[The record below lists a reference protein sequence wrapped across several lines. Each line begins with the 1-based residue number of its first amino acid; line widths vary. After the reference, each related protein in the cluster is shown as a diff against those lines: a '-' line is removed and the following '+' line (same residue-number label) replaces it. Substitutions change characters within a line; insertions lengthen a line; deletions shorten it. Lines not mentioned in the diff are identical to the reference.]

1 MQPHSTLGNIIGIV
15 TGAVGGLVATPEVS
29 DGIATLART
38 ELISILHV
46 AVGAFVGAV
55 IGFFTTW
62 ALRKLFKTKT

>member
-1 MQPHSTLGNIIGIV
+1 M
-15 TGAVGGLVATPEVS
+15 VATPEVS